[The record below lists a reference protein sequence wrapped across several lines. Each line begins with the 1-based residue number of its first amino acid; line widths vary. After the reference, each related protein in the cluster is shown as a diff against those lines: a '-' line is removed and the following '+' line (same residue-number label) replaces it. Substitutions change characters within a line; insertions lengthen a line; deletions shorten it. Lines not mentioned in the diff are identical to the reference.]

1 MRRLLSWCICLGTSA
16 VLAAG
21 AAPRKVSE
29 WGFNEH
35 DATECL
41 QKAINSGEK
50 KLLVDNVGKDWII
63 RPVFLRSGVELIFA
77 DGVTVRA
84 LSGAFKDRRDC
95 LFALYGVTDV
105 TLRGEGKVVLKMNK
119 KDYQDPSSYARSE
132 WRHTISLRGAER
144 IRILNLTLQSSGGD
158 GIYVGSGKNLPGC
171 RDIVLDSVICED
183 HHRQGMSVISAE
195 NLLAKN
201 CKFNTTRGT
210 PPQSGIDFE
219 PNNAREWVIN
229 NVFENCEFCSN
240 ASRGVDIAI
249 FNLKASSK
257 PVSIVMRNCRISG
270 NLTYGI
276 ACRTNKGKDPVRGT
290 IRFEN
295 CRISGNRADAVRIS
309 EQMKD
314 GIQITFVNCELAN
327 LGGKGRI
334 LSLYNIITPECT
346 GIRLEN
352 VTAYSRDAKPVYFTG
367 SPGSGIADLSGTMT
381 VIGKDGSKSKFNFA
395 KFAAAHRPD
404 PAARD
409 FKVEIPPLDKL
420 VPVKTGKTA
429 LKRVK
434 TCIRGNFRFLQY
446 LPAAGEYEIRFR
458 PRPTRKKAVVSIPV
472 TVMDSQETN
481 VDDFT
486 VSGKEYVYK
495 FRTHGPCLRVFDIAA
510 GRHAVYV
517 DSPYTG
523 QAFCANAPIHM
534 FHGAGHEFSFLVPA
548 GVEEVPV
555 LLATDPGEPADF
567 QLIANGKVVADE
579 KNVDGGRAIR
589 VKRPDPSVE
598 EVWTLRIPRLRE
610 DAEFKIGS
618 PLIPLVSFHPDQL
631 LRTK

>member
-1 MRRLLSWCICLGTSA
+1 MKPLSALFCCLGA
-16 VLAAG
+16 VAAFASG
-21 AAPRKVSE
+21 PAPRKVSE
-29 WGFNEH
+29 WGFDEK

-41 QKAINSGEK
+41 QKAIDSGEK

-84 LSGAFKDRRDC
+84 LPGAFKDKKDC
-95 LFALYGVTDV
+95 LFALHDVTDV
-105 TLRGEGKVVLKMNK
+105 TLRGEGKAVLKMNK
-119 KDYQDPSSYARSE
+119 KDYQDPARYARSE
-132 WRHTISLRGAER
+132 WRHTVSLRGAER
-144 IRILNLTLQSSGGD
+144 IRILNLTLRSSGGD
-158 GIYVGSGKNLPGC
+158 GIYVGTGKNLPGC
-171 RDIVLDSVICED
+171 RGVVLDHVICED
-183 HHRQGMSVISAE
+183 HHRQGISVISAE

-210 PPQSGIDFE
+210 APQCGIDFE
-219 PNNAREWVIN
+219 PNTAREWLIN
-229 NVFENCEFCSN
+229 NVFENCEFCDN
-240 ASRGVDIAI
+240 HSRGVDVAT
-249 FNLKASSK
+249 FNLKSSGK
-257 PVSIVMRNCRISG
+257 PVSIIFRNCRISG
-270 NLTYGI
+270 NSNGI
-276 ACRTNKGKDPVRGT
+276 AARTNRGKDCVRGT
-290 IRFEN
+290 IRFEK
-295 CRISGNRADAVRIS
+295 CQISGNRADAVRIS

-314 GIQITFVNCELAN
+314 GIQFIFTDCVFDNRE
-327 LGGKGRI
+327 GKGRI
-334 LSLYNIITPECT
+334 LSLYNITTPECT
-346 GIRLEN
+346 GVRLEN
-352 VTAYSRDAKPVYFTG
+352 VTAYSRDGQPVYFTG
-367 SPGSGIADLSGTMT
+367 SPGSGITGVSGTMT
-381 VIGKDGSKSKFNFA
+381 VIGKDGSKSKFDFA

-420 VPVKTGKTA
+420 VSVKSGKTV

-458 PRPTRKKAVVSIPV
+458 PRAARKNAVVKIEV
-472 TVMDSQETN
+472 TVMDSHETN
-481 VDDFT
+481 VDNFT

-495 FRTHGPCLRVFDIAA
+495 FRTPGPCLRVFDIAA

-517 DSPYTG
+517 SSPYTG
-523 QAFCANAPIHM
+523 QAFCANAPIHI
-534 FHGAGHEFSFLVPA
+534 FHGGGHQFSFLVPA
-548 GVEEVPV
+548 GVAEVPV

-567 QLIANGKVVADE
+567 QLVANGKVMADE

-598 EVWTLRIPRLRE
+598 EVWTLKVPRLRE

>member
-1 MRRLLSWCICLGTSA
+1 MKRLLTWFFCLGAAA
-16 VLAAG
+16 VFAAG

-29 WGFNEH
+29 WGFDEN

-41 QKAINSGEK
+41 QKAIDSGEK
-50 KLLVDNVGKDWII
+50 KLVVDNVGKDWII

-84 LSGAFKDRRDC
+84 LPGAFKDKKDC

-105 TLRGEGKVVLKMNK
+105 TLRGEGKAVLKMNK
-119 KDYQDPSSYARSE
+119 KDYQDPSRYARSE
-132 WRHTISLRGAER
+132 WRHAISLRGAER
-144 IRILNLTLQSSGGD
+144 IKIQNLTLRSSGGD
-158 GIYVGSGKNLPGC
+158 GIYVGSGKKLPGC

-183 HHRQGMSVISAE
+183 HHRQGISVISAE

-210 PPQSGIDFE
+210 PPQCGIDFE
-219 PNNAREWVIN
+219 PNNGREWLIN
-229 NVFENCEFCSN
+229 NVFENCEFCDN

-249 FNLKASSK
+249 FNLKPSSK
-257 PVSIVMRNCRISG
+257 PVSIVMRNCLISG
-270 NLTYGI
+270 NSNGI
-276 ACRTNKGKDPVRGT
+276 AGRTNRGKGCVRGT
-290 IRFEN
+290 IRFEK
-295 CRISGNRADAVRIS
+295 CRVTGNRADAVRIS
-309 EQMKD
+309 EQVKD
-314 GIQITFVNCELAN
+314 GVKIIFTDCVFDNRK
-327 LGGKGRI
+327 GKGRI
-334 LSLYNIITPECT
+334 LSLYNITSPECS
-346 GIRLEN
+346 GISFEN
-352 VTAYSRDAKPVYFTG
+352 VTAYSRESRPVYFTG

-395 KFAAAHRPD
+395 KFVAAHRPD
-404 PAARD
+404 PAASA
-409 FKVEIPPLDKL
+409 FKSEIPPLTKL

-458 PRPTRKKAVVSIPV
+458 PRPTRKNAVVSIPV
-472 TVMDSQETN
+472 SVMDSQETN
-481 VDDFT
+481 VDNFT

-510 GRHAVYV
+510 GRHAVFV
-517 DSPYTG
+517 ISPYTG
-523 QAFCANAPIHM
+523 QAFCANAPVHI
-534 FHGAGHEFSFLVPA
+534 FHGAGHQFSFLVPA

-567 QLIANGKVVADE
+567 QLVANGKIMADE

-598 EVWTLRIPRLRE
+598 EVWTLKVPRLRE
-610 DAEFKIGS
+610 DAEFRIGS

-631 LRTK
+631 LRKK